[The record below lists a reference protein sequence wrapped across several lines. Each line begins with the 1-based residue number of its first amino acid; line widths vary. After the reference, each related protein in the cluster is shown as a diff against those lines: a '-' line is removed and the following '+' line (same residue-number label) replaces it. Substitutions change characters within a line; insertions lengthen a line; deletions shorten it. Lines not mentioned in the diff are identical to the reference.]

1 MGSTASPA
9 GWWYDRSITFKF
21 SLGVGLLVCLMVV
34 VAATGYFSLGALHRA
49 HKAVGMNTT
58 IQRLV
63 FEMDREL
70 EKARQLHAEFFLYY
84 PRIGLRK
91 AHEIYAQPS
100 VRKAAKAVSI
110 SRELKKAITETQASG
125 VLQAGHIDL
134 NLYLSSARRFGATSI
149 ESVELVTR
157 LAAPE
162 DGLEANLAREFTLL
176 RNLVDKNEGLVQHF
190 HALEHLVDEYIIV
203 RKRHVMQSAFNQG
216 FVLRQAAR
224 AATDF
229 TPEKMADMEA
239 HLDRLEAFGNEILNV
254 DVAIAAKFRDFK
266 LQREAVDKVSES
278 LIRLAGQ
285 AVAFSEQEIKD
296 AHRLAIILIALA
308 AFAGLAGALCIA
320 LALNESI
327 TNRILR
333 LTIVTQK
340 FKKGSLDVT
349 AEDDAKDELGRLGM
363 TFNFMAARIKALIEN
378 LEAEVQAQTAEL
390 QQANDSLT
398 QEIRERKQAEEHLR
412 QAQKMEAIGT
422 LAGGIAHDFNNIL
435 SVIIGFAE
443 LADMHLPEGSKSGK
457 SIDEVLK
464 ASFRA
469 RDLVRRILSFSRK
482 STEGQVPVQ
491 IGPVA
496 KEIIKLLRA
505 TIPSTINIREHIDSQ
520 NSVIIANPTQVHQVI
535 MNLATN
541 AAQAMEETGGILDV
555 SLSIED
561 LKNDLPGRLPSGMP
575 LAAGRYLKLTVA
587 DTGPGILPGIMD
599 RIFDPYFTTKETGKG
614 TGIGLSV
621 VHGIVTG
628 CGGAI
633 RVESRPG
640 RGTSFHVYWPRIE
653 ETGTISEPEALHV
666 RGELSE
672 SAPVQGSEHIL
683 VVDDEKSLVEIA
695 QRRLTRLG
703 YRVTATTQSREA
715 LALFTSR
722 AKEFDL
728 VVTDQTM
735 PGMTGI
741 ELAGRLRAVRP
752 DIPIILCTGNS
763 EALSPENAKKAGI
776 CHVMMKPVEQEV
788 FAETLRSV
796 LDHWRAVSGLGSSN
810 QL

>member
-1 MGSTASPA
+1 MGSTASPRA
-9 GWWYDRSITFKF
+9 WWHDRSITFKF
-21 SLGVGLLVCLMVV
+21 SLGIGLLVCLMVV
-34 VAATGYFSLGALHRA
+34 VAATGYFSLGVLHRA
-49 HKAVGMNTT
+49 HDAVGMNTT

-100 VRKAAKAVSI
+100 VRKAARAVSI
-110 SRELKKAITETQASG
+110 SRELKKVITETQASG
-125 VLQAGHIDL
+125 LLQAGHIDL
-134 NLYLSSARRFGATSI
+134 NLYLSSAHRFAETSI

-162 DGLEANLAREFTLL
+162 DGLEADLTREFTLL
-176 RNLVDKNEGLVQHF
+176 RNLLDENKVLAQHF
-190 HALEHLVDEYIIV
+190 HALEHLVDKYTMV
-203 RKRHVMQSAFNQG
+203 RERHVMQSAFNKG
-216 FVLRQAAR
+216 FVLRRAAR

-229 TPEKMADMEA
+229 TPEKMAAMEA
-239 HLDRLEAFGNEILNV
+239 HLGRLEAFGNEILNV
-254 DVAIAAKFRDFK
+254 DAAIAAKFRDFE
-266 LQREAVDKVSES
+266 LQREAVSKVSES

-320 LALNESI
+320 LVLNETI

-333 LTIVTQK
+333 LTTVTQK

-349 AEDDAKDELGRLGM
+349 AEDDARDELGRLGM
-363 TFNFMAARIKALIEN
+363 TFNFMAARIKTLIEN
-378 LEAEVQAQTAEL
+378 LEAEVQVQTAEL

-398 QEIRERKQAEEHLR
+398 QEIRERKQAEEHLL

-435 SVIIGFAE
+435 AAIIGFAE
-443 LADMHLPEGSKSGK
+443 LAAMGLPEGSKSGK
-457 SIDEVLK
+457 SIDKVLT

-469 RDLVRRILSFSRK
+469 RDLVGRILSFSRK
-482 STEGQVPVQ
+482 SPEGLVPVQ
-491 IGPVA
+491 IGPVV
-496 KEIIKLLRA
+496 KEVIKLLRA
-505 TIPSTINIREHIDSQ
+505 SIPSTINIREHIDSKK
-520 NSVIIANPTQVHQVI
+520 SVIMTTPTQVNQVI

-541 AAQAMEETGGILDV
+541 AAQAMEESGGILDV
-555 SLSIED
+555 SLSVED
-561 LKNDLPGRLPSGMP
+561 LENDLPGRLPSGMP
-575 LAAGRYLKLTVA
+575 VAAGRYLKLTVA

-614 TGIGLSV
+614 TGMGLSV

-628 CGGAI
+628 CGGGI
-633 RVESRPG
+633 RVESQPG
-640 RGTSFHVYWPRIE
+640 RGTSFHVYWPRVE
-653 ETGTISEPEALHV
+653 ETGSRVQMEARRVRGAISE
-666 RGELSE
+666 SE
-672 SAPVQGSEHIL
+672 SVQGSEHIL
-683 VVDDEKSLVEIA
+683 VVDDEESLVAIA
-695 QRRLTRLG
+695 QGQLTRLG
-703 YRVTATTQSREA
+703 YKITATTQSREA

-735 PGMTGI
+735 PDMTGI
-741 ELAGRLRAVRP
+741 DLAGRLRAVRQ

-776 CHVMMKPVEQEV
+776 CHVIMKPVQQEV
-788 FAETLRSV
+788 FAETVRSV
-796 LDHWRAVSGLGSSN
+796 LDYWKQNGRCV
-810 QL
+810 

>member
-1 MGSTASPA
+1 MGNTASTAA
-9 GWWYDRSITFKF
+9 WWQDQPITFKF
-21 SLGVGLLVCLMVV
+21 SLGIGLLACLMVV
-34 VAATGYFSLGALHRA
+34 VAATGYFSLGVLHRA
-49 HKAVGMNTT
+49 HDDVGMNTN

-70 EKARQLHAEFFLYY
+70 EKARQLHAQFFLHY

-100 VRKAAKAVSI
+100 VRKTARAVSI
-110 SRELKKAITETQASG
+110 SRELKKVITETQASG

-134 NLYLSSARRFGATSI
+134 NLYLSSARRFAETSI

-162 DGLEANLAREFTLL
+162 NGLEADLAREFTLL

-190 HALEHLVDEYIIV
+190 HAVEHLVDKYTMV
-203 RKRHVMQSAFNQG
+203 RKRHVMQSAFNKG
-216 FVLRQAAR
+216 FVLRREAGV
-224 AATDF
+224 ATDF
-229 TPEKMADMEA
+229 SPEEMAAMEA
-239 HLDRLEAFGNEILNV
+239 HLDRLEMLGNEILDV
-254 DVAIAAKFRDFK
+254 DAAIAGKFRDFE
-266 LQREAVDKVSES
+266 LQREAVSKVSES

-296 AHRLAIILIALA
+296 AHRLAIILMVLA
-308 AFAGLAGALCIA
+308 AFVGLAGALCIA
-320 LALNESI
+320 LVLNETI

-333 LTIVTQK
+333 LTTVTQK

-390 QQANDSLT
+390 QQANDNLT
-398 QEIRERKQAEEHLR
+398 QEIRERKQAEENLR
-412 QAQKMEAIGT
+412 QAQKMEAVGT

-435 SVIIGFAE
+435 SAIIGFAE
-443 LADMHLPEGSKSGK
+443 LADMDLPEGSKSGK
-457 SIDEVLK
+457 SINEVLK
-464 ASFRA
+464 AGFRG
-469 RDLVRRILSFSRK
+469 RDLVGRILSFSRK
-482 STEGQVPVQ
+482 NAEGKVPVQ

-505 TIPSTINIREHIDSQ
+505 TIPSTINIREDIDSK
-520 NSVIIANPTQVHQVI
+520 NSVIMTNPTQVHQVI

-541 AAQAMEETGGILDV
+541 AAQAMEKTGGILDV
-555 SLSIED
+555 SLSVED
-561 LKNDLPGRLPSGMP
+561 LENDLPGRLPSGMP
-575 LAAGRYLKLTVA
+575 VAAGRYLKLTVA

-614 TGIGLSV
+614 TGMGLSV

-628 CGGAI
+628 CGGGI

-640 RGTSFHVYWPRIE
+640 QGTSFHVYWPRVE
-653 ETGTISEPEALHV
+653 EPETSVENEAQPV
-666 RGELSE
+666 RGEIPE
-672 SAPVQGSEHIL
+672 IAPVPGREHIL
-683 VVDDEKSLVEIA
+683 VVDDEKSLVAIA
-695 QRRLTRLG
+695 HRRLTRLG

-715 LALFTSR
+715 LALFTAR

-735 PGMTGI
+735 PDMTGI
-741 ELAGRLRAVRP
+741 DLAERLRAVRQ
-752 DIPIILCTGNS
+752 DIPIVLCTGNS
-763 EALSPENAKKAGI
+763 EALSPENVKKVGI
-776 CHVMMKPVEQEV
+776 CHVMMKPVQQEV
-788 FAETLRSV
+788 FAETVRSV
-796 LDHWRAVSGLGSSN
+796 LDHWKQNGTFV
-810 QL
+810 